1 MGMSITKNFS
11 VTGMSCGHC
20 ESAVRSELE
29 ELGGISAVA
38 VSAAEGTLSVTLAD
52 DASLSDQ
59 DIINAVDEAGYTAEA
74 VA

>member
-1 MGMSITKNFS
+1 MSSTKNFS

-29 ELGGISAVA
+29 ELNGISAIT
-38 VSAAEGTLSVTLAD
+38 VSAAEGDLSVTLEEG
-52 DASLSDQ
+52 ASVSNQ